1 MDKIHDKSCADRKEQ
16 ALSHAVCNSAQG
28 NKKAACCSAALMTGK
43 SLQERNA
50 GNMVCLDGDDQ
61 EGMRQRGMLPTEI
74 IRQSDRYLSAWGCGL
89 LRGAM
94 RKGKGI

>member
-1 MDKIHDKSCADRKEQ
+1 
-16 ALSHAVCNSAQG
+16 
-28 NKKAACCSAALMTGK
+28 
-43 SLQERNA
+43 
-50 GNMVCLDGDDQ
+50 MVCLDGDDQ
-61 EGMRQRGMLPTEI
+61 EGMRQRGMLPNEI